1 MASKKYRMGEAGYE
15 GKTLT
20 CSRGTMW
27 PPIEVEV
34 YGGVEEARA
43 EVTSARYH
51 AITIW
56 QQGCGLTKVDPGKCP
71 TCPYVL
77 VDGER
82 NVKKRLKIHSTQ
94 ATILAEQR
102 KKRFG
107 RKGG

>member
-43 EVTSARYH
+43 EGLRAD
-51 AITIW
+51 
-56 QQGCGLTKVDPGKCP
+56 QGGPWEVPNLPLRAG
-71 TCPYVL
+71 
-77 VDGER
+77 
-82 NVKKRLKIHSTQ
+82 
-94 ATILAEQR
+94 
-102 KKRFG
+102 G
-107 RKGG
+107 RRA